1 MRFASRRR
9 AQLHLGL
16 TGDLGQCGRAMIVQK
31 GDTTPN
37 WWESWEMFGHENGRR
52 KMIQV
57 DQRCR
62 FFLGGGKSEL
72 LLSEAVRTGESASSR
87 AGVWMPGS

>member
-1 MRFASRRR
+1 
-9 AQLHLGL
+9 
-16 TGDLGQCGRAMIVQK
+16 
-31 GDTTPN
+31 
-37 WWESWEMFGHENGRR
+37 MFGHENGKR

-62 FFLGGGKSEL
+62 FFFGGKSEL